1 MKSISQNKLL
11 LVFLIIFTLI
21 GTICSS
27 VHASSDLTYKVKNL
41 DGLELTFTV
50 SSDLRSNYK
59 YVYITHNKFRSDWSD
74 YVVCFSDVALFADT
88 SSHVIRTSKDYISD
102 SPFPGNYIS
111 WRVTGNKVQSKTF
124 FSMEDTMDVQRN
136 LYDGSSDIL
145 YSNVDVYDYNNPDKL
160 VFQAAPQGITQALV
174 EQATQLGMKPLVGI
188 KEIILVVI
196 VTIVGLIAFWKA
208 WQLLSKQLRKA

>member
-1 MKSISQNKLL
+1 MKSILQNKLL
-11 LVFLIIFTLI
+11 IVFLIVFTLI
-21 GTICSS
+21 GTMCSS

-41 DGLELTFTV
+41 DGLEVTFNISSELV
-50 SSDLRSNYK
+50 SKYK
-59 YVYITHNKFRSDWSD
+59 YIYISESD
-74 YVVCFSDVALFADT
+74 YSDAIYYYINFSNIPLFADV
-88 SSHVIRTSKDYISD
+88 SSHVIRPSKDYVSD
-102 SPFPGNYIS
+102 GSFPYCYTQFYLVGS
-111 WRVTGNKVQSKTF
+111 EVQSNTS
-124 FSMEDTMDVQRN
+124 FSVKEGVNDIYNTTS
-136 LYDGSSDIL
+136 GSSDIL

-160 VFQAAPQGITQALV
+160 VFQVAPQGITQALV